1 MHILLGWQTGP
12 VSPPEWEPD
21 NKGKH
26 WKRHMLL
33 VFDQVKKTYSDTEGE
48 IKVLRGVN
56 FEISAGKT
64 IALTGESGSGKS
76 TVLHIACGLES
87 PTEGNVQLL
96 GRELTVMDDAG
107 RAALRR
113 NDVSVVFQQSN
124 LIPSLKVAANISFH
138 AMLCGRLDQ
147 KYIESLIE
155 ALGLDAHLQR
165 YPEALSGGQQQ
176 RVAIARALAM
186 RPKLL
191 LADEPTGNLDE
202 VTADAVLQQM
212 LSLVHETGASLM
224 LVTHSPKIAAL
235 MDYELKLQGGL
246 VT

>member
-155 ALGLDAHLQR
+155 ALGLNNHLQR

-191 LADEPTGNLDE
+191 LADEPDGNRGEL
-202 VTADAVLQQM
+202 TADTRFHQM
-212 LSLVHETGASLM
+212 
-224 LVTHSPKIAAL
+224 
-235 MDYELKLQGGL
+235 
-246 VT
+246 